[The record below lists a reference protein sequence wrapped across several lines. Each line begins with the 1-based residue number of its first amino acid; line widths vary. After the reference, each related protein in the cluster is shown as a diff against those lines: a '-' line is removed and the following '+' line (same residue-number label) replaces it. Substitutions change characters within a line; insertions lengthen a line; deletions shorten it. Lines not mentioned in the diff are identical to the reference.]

1 MKEGIGFMGNESI
14 TYQKITEFIANKNLS
29 IYEEYMLQNFLDRT
43 IKDDRKC
50 LASAI
55 IKRIEENDTAFIEY
69 IKHKDLCLFIL
80 GKCFFE
86 TTMGTMEPEKINL
99 KKICEFTRE
108 VIEEFGLK
116 ANEEILFMQ
125 MLQMGLNQMDDEKIL
140 KFSPDRMM
148 YRKYAASKVDIS
160 YIRNPYSE
168 EDAEKIMNW
177 AKYHPADVR
186 AQAVSL
192 WFTKG
197 LTLKDI
203 VRLTKK
209 ECWGK
214 AEERLVRNGIQ
225 LFCIPIRSKIV
236 RQALNT
242 HPPKVE
248 YVFSVPNSDCTGW
261 ERLSEKGLL
270 LKLKAICKKIGIT
283 YKPILINEAIKISKD

>member
-1 MKEGIGFMGNESI
+1 MLNESI
-14 TYQKITEFIANKNLS
+14 TYQKITEYIAENNLS
-29 IYEEYMLQNFLDRT
+29 IYEEYQLKKYLDRT
-43 IKDDRKC
+43 IKNERKC

-55 IKRIEENDTAFIEY
+55 VKKIEENDSALIEY
-69 IKHKDLCLFIL
+69 IKHKDLCLLIL
-80 GKCFFE
+80 EKCFFE
-86 TTMGTMEPEKINL
+86 TAMGTMEAEKINL
-99 KKICEFTRE
+99 KKISEFTRE

-116 ANEEILFMQ
+116 AHEEILFMQ
-125 MLQMGLNQMDDEKIL
+125 MLQMGLNQMDDEKCL
-140 KFSPDRMM
+140 KFSPDRML
-148 YRKYAASKVDIS
+148 YRKYVASKVDIS
-160 YIRNPYSE
+160 YIRNPYSD
-168 EDAEKIMNW
+168 EDTEKIMDW
-177 AKYHPADVR
+177 ANNHPADVR

-203 VRLTKK
+203 VTLTKK
-209 ECWGK
+209 ECWGEP
-214 AEERLVRNGIQ
+214 EERIVRNGIQ

-248 YVFSVPNSDCTGW
+248 YIFSVPNSDYTGW
-261 ERLSEKGLL
+261 ERLSEKGLI

>member
-1 MKEGIGFMGNESI
+1 MVKESKD
-14 TYQKITEFIANKNLS
+14 YQAIIDFIAESNLS
-29 IYEEYMLQNFLDRT
+29 IYEEYQLKKFLDKA
-43 IKDDRKC
+43 IKNEGKC

-55 IKRIEENDTAFIEY
+55 IKRIEKNDAALIEY

-80 GKCFFE
+80 DKCFWE
-86 TTMGTMEPEKINL
+86 TETGTMEAEKLTLKVIND
-99 KKICEFTRE
+99 FTSK
-108 VIEEFGLK
+108 VIEKFGLK
-116 ANEEILFMQ
+116 AHEEILFMR

-140 KFSPDRMM
+140 KFSPDRML

-160 YIRNPYSE
+160 YISNPYTE
-168 EDAEKIMNW
+168 EDTEKIMNW
-177 AKYHPADVR
+177 ANNHPADVR

-203 VRLTKK
+203 VTLTKK

-214 AEERLVRNGIQ
+214 PEERIVRNGIQ

-236 RQALNT
+236 RHALNT
-242 HPPKVE
+242 HPPEVE
-248 YVFSVPNSDCTGW
+248 FVFSVSNSDCTGW